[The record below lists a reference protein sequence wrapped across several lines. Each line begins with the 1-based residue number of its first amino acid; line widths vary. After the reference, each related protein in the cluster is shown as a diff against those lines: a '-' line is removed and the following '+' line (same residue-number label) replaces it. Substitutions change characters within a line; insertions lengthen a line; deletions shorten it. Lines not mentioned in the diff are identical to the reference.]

1 MAKTVNFV
9 RFVERDNDNITIS
22 VQGQIEKYKILKMI
36 EFTSER
42 KRMSIVVKRESD
54 GKVLNFIKGADFA
67 IVPRLE
73 KGEVEIIKE
82 TTEVLDEQAN
92 KGLRT
97 LMFAV
102 KELPSDTTADSLKDK
117 PDEDI
122 ENGLKFLGGTGL
134 EDLLQDNVAECIRDL
149 REASIKVWMLTGDKK
164 ETANNIAISCGLLDK
179 TNNSTVNIDAENKES
194 LKKQFIEAFKIF
206 EDQDQKYQST

>member
-73 KGEVEIIKE
+73 KGEVERIKE
-82 TTEVLDEQAN
+82 TTQVLDEQAN

-97 LMFAV
+97 LMFAI

-206 EDQDQKYQST
+206 EDQDQKY